1 MTLGLTIPNEKSYEQ
16 KTAWV
21 YLINLGFYFI
31 PLYFMHGQWLNIT
44 IAILLLVPF
53 IIGYFWA
60 YNCSKERAL
69 KPIGLMFVTAIAS
82 SFVSSGAISLFS
94 FCCFFIGFFYS
105 LRTAILSFIGLSI
118 LLLVIDISMDYTGYF
133 FTFYGMGICLG
144 VGVFGVIEQNRQRI
158 KRQQQQSKD
167 EVANLA
173 TALERER
180 IGRDLHDVMGH
191 HLAAIALKAELADKL
206 IASGKIDLAQQQIH
220 QVSVITRDCLS
231 QTRHTVSGYK
241 HQGLTHTLN
250 TLANTLR
257 DNAIAVSI
265 EGTFPKLSELIESQI
280 SLLLTELIN
289 NTIKHS
295 HATHCTL
302 RIEQS
307 PNCLKINF
315 IENVPV
321 KTITK
326 GNGLTG
332 IQERVTLLHGTI
344 DYQLI
349 PHYKVSIQLPLS
361 ESVR

>member
-1 MTLGLTIPNEKSYEQ
+1 MTSCLSSNYEKSYEQ

-31 PLYFMHGQWLNIT
+31 PLYFMAGQWLKIS
-44 IAILLLVPF
+44 IAIALLVPF
-53 IIGYFWA
+53 IISYFWA
-60 YNCSKERAL
+60 YNSPKEHVL
-69 KPIGLMFVTAIAS
+69 KPIVLMVVTAITS
-82 SFVSSGAISLFS
+82 SFFSSGAISLFS
-94 FCCFFIGFFYS
+94 FCCFFIGLFYS
-105 LRTAILSFIGLSI
+105 LRTAILSFLVLSI
-118 LLLVIDISMDYTGYF
+118 LLFVIDIIMDYPSYF

-167 EVANLA
+167 EIANLA

-191 HLAAIALKAELADKL
+191 HLAAIALKAELADKF

-231 QTRHTVSGYK
+231 QIRHTVSNYK

-265 EGTFPKLSELIESQI
+265 EGTFPKLSELMESQI

-295 HATHCTL
+295 QATHCTL
-302 RIEQS
+302 HIEASQGW
-307 PNCLKINF
+307 LKLNF
-315 IENVPV
+315 IENAPV
-321 KTITK
+321 KAISE

-332 IQERVTLLHGTI
+332 IQERITLLHGI
-344 DYQLI
+344 INYQLI

-361 ESVR
+361 EPVQ